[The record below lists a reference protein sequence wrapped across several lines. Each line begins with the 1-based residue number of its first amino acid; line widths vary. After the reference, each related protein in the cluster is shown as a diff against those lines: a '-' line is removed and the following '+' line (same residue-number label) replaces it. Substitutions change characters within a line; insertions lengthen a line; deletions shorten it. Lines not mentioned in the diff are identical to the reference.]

1 MNEVR
6 PVAVV
11 IKGLVLYALA
21 NVLFAYF
28 NPPVGK
34 LSIYNW
40 LIPGRERVP
49 YEREV
54 EYYDISHTVPIYE
67 DMDAMYRS
75 TILSLPKM
83 KDEFRVFLI
92 GDSSAWGVQL
102 HPEETL
108 VSQLNTINLKT
119 CD

>member
-1 MNEVR
+1 MVVILYFANATDRIAGHVEIIWDRFVNEVR
-6 PVAVV
+6 PVAVL

-67 DMDAMYRS
+67 DMDAMYQYH
-75 TILSLPKM
+75 
-83 KDEFRVFLI
+83 
-92 GDSSAWGVQL
+92 DSFAA
-102 HPEETL
+102 
-108 VSQLNTINLKT
+108 
-119 CD
+119 